1 MLVHLCYSQ
10 QNLCGVKLTKS
21 QGSKA
26 PIGDVGATGDTEVP
40 RAHNMPDH

>member
-10 QNLCGVKLTKS
+10 QYLCGVKLIKS

-26 PIGDVGATGDTEVP
+26 PMGDVRNTGGTEVV
-40 RAHNMPDH
+40 RAHSKPDH